1 MPEIRFAWDESK
13 DRLNKRKHKGSFEEA
28 KTVFYDE
35 NAIQFPDPD
44 HSQDEDRFLMLGLSH
59 RLRVLIVCHC
69 FRGDDSIIRIISAR
83 KATKKEIERYE
94 EEKHES

>member
-1 MPEIRFAWDESK
+1 MAEIQFAWDENK
-13 DRLNKRKHKGSFEEA
+13 DQLNKRKHGVSFEEA

-35 NAIQFPDPD
+35 NAIEFPDPD
-44 HSQDEDRFLMLGLSH
+44 HSKREDRFLMLGMSY

-69 FRGDDSIIRIISAR
+69 FRRDDSIIRIISAR

-94 EEKHES
+94 EAKI

>member
-13 DRLNKRKHKGSFEEA
+13 NRLNKRKHRISFEEA

-35 NAIQFPDPD
+35 DAIQFSDPD

-59 RLRVLIVCHC
+59 RLRILVVCHC
-69 FRGDDSIIRIISAR
+69 FREDDSIIRIISAR
-83 KATKKEIERYE
+83 KAAKKEIECYE
-94 EEKHES
+94 EGSHEG